1 MTGAGKRYRA
11 SSSARDEQ
19 NYYSLDEALELVK
32 KLGSAKFDETVDV
45 AINLGVNAK
54 KSDQNVRGATVLPR
68 GTGKTMRVAVFAE
81 GADADTARD
90 AGADIVGLEDLADRI
105 KGGETNFDV
114 CIATP
119 STMRVVGKLGQIL
132 GPRGL
137 MPNPKVGTVTQDI
150 AKAVGNAKAGQVQF
164 RIDKAGIVHC
174 PVGKVSF
181 DVDALKEN
189 INALLDALNRAK
201 PSTAKGQYIKRMT
214 LSTTMGPGIKVD
226 RLSVAV

>member
-1 MTGAGKRYRA
+1 MAGMGKRYQSLA
-11 SSSARDEQ
+11 VKRDDQ
-19 NYYSLDEALELVK
+19 VFYKLDEALELVK
-32 KLGSAKFDETVDV
+32 QAGSAKFDETVDV

-68 GTGKTMRVAVFAE
+68 GTGRTMRVAVFAE
-81 GADADTARD
+81 GADADAARE
-90 AGADIVGLEDLADRI
+90 AGADLVGLEDLAEQVQ
-105 KGGETNFDV
+105 GGDIEFDV

-137 MPNPKVGTVTQDI
+137 MPNPKVGTVTQDVT
-150 AKAVGNAKAGQVQF
+150 KAVTNAKAGQVQF

-174 PVGKVSF
+174 PIGKVSF
-181 DVDALKEN
+181 DLEALREN
-189 INALLDALNRAK
+189 MVALLDALNRAK
-201 PSTAKGQYIKRMT
+201 PSTAKGQYIKRVT
-214 LSTTMGPGIKVD
+214 LSTTMGPGVKVD